1 MDYIEICRQKFPND
15 FQEWA
20 FPSNEEIFKRMS
32 PEFGQNDVGSGE
44 IMAGSD
50 EIVVSRELSES

>member
-1 MDYIEICRQKFPND
+1 MDYTEICRQKFPNE

-20 FPSNEEIFKRMS
+20 FPSNDEIFKRMS
-32 PEFGQNDVGSGE
+32 PDLGQNDVGSGE

-50 EIVVSRELSES
+50 EIVVSRVISES